1 MGSEIYNKNGD
12 VTGVSMMIFLGIVV
26 LVICIELIACFIYL
40 SNKKNNNKREEEDKD
55 HGSILCRFVND
66 GKGKKI
72 GESIAIDGD
81 ILIIKSGKKYLGVP
95 LKHVVE
101 SDKELKVKGL
111 INLDLAEKMGEKWL
125 KTSSFTKSKGVKK

>member
-1 MGSEIYNKNGD
+1 M
-12 VTGVSMMIFLGIVV
+12 
-26 LVICIELIACFIYL
+26 
-40 SNKKNNNKREEEDKD
+40 DKD
-55 HGSILCRFVND
+55 V
-66 GKGKKI
+66 
-72 GESIAIDGD
+72 
-81 ILIIKSGKKYLGVP
+81 LIIKSGKKYLGVP